1 MVAVLSRLS
10 RNLYL
15 TLALF
20 TLLCT
25 IANAAVLAIDYGQE
39 WTKAA
44 LVKPGVPMEIV
55 LTRDSKRKEM
65 SVVGFK
71 GDERLYGQDA
81 FNLAARKPESVY
93 PGLKSIM
100 GQFSESEIVEEYL
113 ALHPANVL
121 IPSDRSTV
129 TFKQKKDDYTL
140 EELLAMQF
148 ANMKS
153 QAEAMANGE
162 PIRDTIIT
170 TPPYL
175 TQSERLALIDAA
187 EIAGLRVLEL
197 MSDGVAIGVNYAT
210 GRNFGEEVQWHV
222 VYDMGAGSTT
232 ASVVSFRS
240 ASVKDVGRYNKTV
253 TQVNVEGVGYDRS
266 LGGNAF
272 NTRLVEHF
280 TDVWEQGPGKKAGS
294 SIRGNGRAMAK
305 LAKEAVR
312 VKQVLSANTEAR
324 LSIESFHED
333 IDFRARIT
341 RAEFESLTADLA
353 ARVTLPVQTA
363 LDQAGLSISQIE
375 SVILA
380 GGNNRI
386 PAVQR
391 ALENEVGAEKIAK
404 NVNADEAAV
413 MGAVFRGAG
422 LSGLFK
428 VKEIQVGDVALHPV
442 KVGKEELFGVGAPVG
457 SAKNVTFK
465 ESGDFKVDVM
475 YASQASLPTGMPCE
489 IFAVNVGGL
498 KDALAKVSCSD
509 PAVKVTFEIDNSGL
523 VGVQRAFVE
532 CEVDKKNLAGK
543 LKGLFGGKE
552 DSTSSDSSASA
563 SASAT
568 PDAEVGKKSEFVP
581 LTFDVEY
588 TGVKPYGAAEKA
600 ASLKKLQSLDQ
611 LDRKRHAREEAR
623 NGLEAYIY
631 GTRDQL
637 DSEDFDAASSDSDK
651 KVLQSVLDEV
661 TESLYEDGDTATR
674 EELLERMRRLEKV
687 AKPISERVKEHR
699 SRPEKVAAL
708 EKVVENFKRFVEG
721 VKEQIQSAT
730 ASASIT
736 RLSEDQL
743 LEEEGS
749 SSPAASAPAEVVP
762 PLFSAE
768 ELERISNTVTEVEK
782 WLTKNKAAQAAL
794 KIWDTPA
801 FLVHQVEEKAKQL
814 QDELTKM
821 LNRKPPKAKKN
832 GNEKKNSAT
841 RTASASASASSSSTS
856 DTAKASTSAAL
867 ETHDEL

>member
-1 MVAVLSRLS
+1 MAAVLSRLS
-10 RNLYL
+10 RNIYL
-15 TLALF
+15 TLALL

-25 IANAAVLAIDYGQE
+25 FANAAVLAIDYGQE

-65 SVVGFK
+65 SVVAFK

-100 GQFSESEIVEEYL
+100 GQLSKSEIVEEYL
-113 ALHPANVL
+113 ALHPSTVMV
-121 IPSDRSTV
+121 PSKDRPTV
-129 TFKQKKDDYTL
+129 TFKQKRDDYTL

-148 ANMKS
+148 TNMKS

-162 PIRDTIIT
+162 SIRDAIIT
-170 TPPYL
+170 TPPFL
-175 TQSERLALIDAA
+175 TQSERRALIDAA

-197 MSDGVAIGVNYAT
+197 MSDGAAIGVNYAT
-210 GRNFGEEVQWHV
+210 GRNFGEEGQWHV
-222 VYDMGAGSTT
+222 VYDMGAGSTS

-253 TQVNVEGVGYDRS
+253 TQINVEGVGYDRN
-266 LGGNAF
+266 LGGDAF

-280 TDVWEQGPGKKAGS
+280 TEVWEQGPGKKAGS

-353 ARVTLPVQTA
+353 SRVTLPIQTA
-363 LDQAGLSISQIE
+363 LAQAGLSISQIE

-386 PAVQR
+386 PAIQR
-391 ALENEVGAEKIAK
+391 ALENEVGADKIAK

-428 VKEIQVGDVALHPV
+428 VKEIQVGDVSLHPV
-442 KVGKEELFGVGAPVG
+442 EVGKEELFGTGALVG

-465 ESGDFKVDVM
+465 ESGDFKVDVK
-475 YASQASLPTGMPCE
+475 YAPQASLPTGMLPE
-489 IFAVNVGGL
+489 IFAVNVGGV

-532 CEVDKKNLAGK
+532 CEVEDKKNLAGK
-543 LKGLFGGKE
+543 LKGLFGSKE

-563 SASAT
+563 SATPSAEA
-568 PDAEVGKKSEFVP
+568 DAAVGNKKAEIVS
-581 LTFDVEY
+581 LTFEIVH
-588 TGVKPYGAAEKA
+588 TGVMPYGTAEKA
-600 ASLKKLQSLDQ
+600 ASIKKLQSLDQ

-631 GTRDQL
+631 RTRDQL
-637 DSEDFDAASSDSDK
+637 DSEDFDAASSDSEK

-687 AKPISERVKEHR
+687 AKPISERVREHR

-721 VKEQIQSAT
+721 MKEQTQSVT
-730 ASASIT
+730 ASAST
-736 RLSEDQL
+736 TSLSEDDL

-749 SSPAASAPAEVVP
+749 SSPAASATAEVVP
-762 PLFSAE
+762 PLFGAE
-768 ELERISNTVTEVEK
+768 ELEKISNTVTEVEK
-782 WLTKNKAAQAAL
+782 WLTDNKAAQAAL
-794 KIWDTPA
+794 KLWDAPA
-801 FLVHQVEEKAKQL
+801 FLTQQVEEKAKQL

-832 GNEKKNSAT
+832 GNGKKSAT
-841 RTASASASASSSSTS
+841 RTASASDSSTS
-856 DTAKASTSAAL
+856 ATAKASTSAAP